1 MSEQITFATSDF
13 ASNPEPRCPCIL
25 LLDVSGSM
33 NGRPINELNAGL
45 VTFRDELLADPL
57 ALKRVELGI
66 VTFGPVHV
74 EQPFTSAANFFPPIL
89 FAQGDTP
96 MGAAIT
102 KALDMVEERKRE
114 YRANGISYYRP
125 WIFLITDG
133 APTDE
138 WQAAANK
145 VFRGEEDKRFAFFS
159 IGVQGADMKTLAQ
172 ISVRQPLPLQ
182 GLQFR
187 ELFSWLSSSLRS
199 VSRSTPGTEYANM
212 THFITDEDAVSRL
225 ETFTSTGRAHKVAAF
240 TDGIQRLA
248 LNMLDNSP
256 HVPFFTPFFN
266 GLAAATQE
274 QLDLLPELLK
284 QFLSSPA
291 VNERTDD
298 DKTLALALWAE

>member
-74 EQPFTSAANFFPPIL
+74 EQPFTSAANFFPPSL

-199 VSRSTPGTEYANM
+199 VSRSTPGTE
-212 THFITDEDAVSRL
+212 VVL
-225 ETFTSTGRAHKVAAF
+225 EAPKGWTSV
-240 TDGIQRLA
+240 
-248 LNMLDNSP
+248 
-256 HVPFFTPFFN
+256 
-266 GLAAATQE
+266 
-274 QLDLLPELLK
+274 
-284 QFLSSPA
+284 
-291 VNERTDD
+291 
-298 DKTLALALWAE
+298 

>member
-33 NGRPINELNAGL
+33 NGKPINELNAGL

-66 VTFGPVHV
+66 VTFGPVYV

-102 KALDMVEERKRE
+102 KALNMVEERKRE

-138 WQAAANK
+138 WQTAAHKVFQGEDAK
-145 VFRGEEDKRFAFFS
+145 KFAFSPLVFRGL
-159 IGVQGADMKTLAQ
+159 I
-172 ISVRQPLPLQ
+172 
-182 GLQFR
+182 
-187 ELFSWLSSSLRS
+187 
-199 VSRSTPGTEYANM
+199 
-212 THFITDEDAVSRL
+212 
-225 ETFTSTGRAHKVAAF
+225 
-240 TDGIQRLA
+240 
-248 LNMLDNSP
+248 
-256 HVPFFTPFFN
+256 
-266 GLAAATQE
+266 
-274 QLDLLPELLK
+274 
-284 QFLSSPA
+284 
-291 VNERTDD
+291 
-298 DKTLALALWAE
+298 

>member
-1 MSEQITFATSDF
+1 M
-13 ASNPEPRCPCIL
+13 
-25 LLDVSGSM
+25 
-33 NGRPINELNAGL
+33 
-45 VTFRDELLADPL
+45 
-57 ALKRVELGI
+57 
-66 VTFGPVHV
+66 

-145 VFRGEEDKRFAFFS
+145 VFQGEEDKKFAFFS

-199 VSRSTPGTEYANM
+199 VSRSTPGTE
-212 THFITDEDAVSRL
+212 VVL
-225 ETFTSTGRAHKVAAF
+225 EAPKGWTSV
-240 TDGIQRLA
+240 
-248 LNMLDNSP
+248 
-256 HVPFFTPFFN
+256 
-266 GLAAATQE
+266 
-274 QLDLLPELLK
+274 
-284 QFLSSPA
+284 
-291 VNERTDD
+291 
-298 DKTLALALWAE
+298 

>member
-74 EQPFTSAANFFPPIL
+74 EQPFISAANFFPPIL

-199 VSRSTPGTEYANM
+199 VSRSTPGTE
-212 THFITDEDAVSRL
+212 VVL
-225 ETFTSTGRAHKVAAF
+225 EAPKGWTSV
-240 TDGIQRLA
+240 
-248 LNMLDNSP
+248 
-256 HVPFFTPFFN
+256 
-266 GLAAATQE
+266 
-274 QLDLLPELLK
+274 
-284 QFLSSPA
+284 
-291 VNERTDD
+291 
-298 DKTLALALWAE
+298 

>member
-96 MGAAIT
+96 MGAA
-102 KALDMVEERKRE
+102 
-114 YRANGISYYRP
+114 
-125 WIFLITDG
+125 
-133 APTDE
+133 
-138 WQAAANK
+138 
-145 VFRGEEDKRFAFFS
+145 
-159 IGVQGADMKTLAQ
+159 VQGADMKTLAQ

-199 VSRSTPGTEYANM
+199 VSRSTPGTE
-212 THFITDEDAVSRL
+212 VVL
-225 ETFTSTGRAHKVAAF
+225 EAPKGWTSV
-240 TDGIQRLA
+240 
-248 LNMLDNSP
+248 
-256 HVPFFTPFFN
+256 
-266 GLAAATQE
+266 
-274 QLDLLPELLK
+274 
-284 QFLSSPA
+284 
-291 VNERTDD
+291 
-298 DKTLALALWAE
+298 

>member
-33 NGRPINELNAGL
+33 SGRPINELNAGL

-199 VSRSTPGTEYANM
+199 VSRSTPGTEVVLEAPKGWTSVCAGVWFM
-212 THFITDEDAVSRL
+212 HPLLEHRTLVLICLVRMPARCRL
-225 ETFTSTGRAHKVAAF
+225 SG
-240 TDGIQRLA
+240 
-248 LNMLDNSP
+248 
-256 HVPFFTPFFN
+256 
-266 GLAAATQE
+266 
-274 QLDLLPELLK
+274 
-284 QFLSSPA
+284 
-291 VNERTDD
+291 
-298 DKTLALALWAE
+298 

>member
-74 EQPFTSAANFFPPIL
+74 EQPFTCAANFFPPIL
-89 FAQGDTP
+89 FARGDTP

-199 VSRSTPGTEYANM
+199 VSRSTPGTE
-212 THFITDEDAVSRL
+212 VVL
-225 ETFTSTGRAHKVAAF
+225 EAPKGWTSV
-240 TDGIQRLA
+240 
-248 LNMLDNSP
+248 
-256 HVPFFTPFFN
+256 
-266 GLAAATQE
+266 
-274 QLDLLPELLK
+274 
-284 QFLSSPA
+284 
-291 VNERTDD
+291 
-298 DKTLALALWAE
+298 

>member
-13 ASNPEPRCPCIL
+13 ASNPDPRCPCIL

-159 IGVQGADMKTLAQ
+159 IGGGWGGNVGSIFVIL
-172 ISVRQPLPLQ
+172 RQPLPLQ

-199 VSRSTPGTEYANM
+199 VSRSTPGTE
-212 THFITDEDAVSRL
+212 VVL
-225 ETFTSTGRAHKVAAF
+225 EAPKGWTSV
-240 TDGIQRLA
+240 
-248 LNMLDNSP
+248 
-256 HVPFFTPFFN
+256 
-266 GLAAATQE
+266 
-274 QLDLLPELLK
+274 
-284 QFLSSPA
+284 
-291 VNERTDD
+291 
-298 DKTLALALWAE
+298 

>member
-33 NGRPINELNAGL
+33 SGRPINELNAGL
-45 VTFRDELLADPL
+45 VTFRDELLADSL

-145 VFRGEEDKRFAFFS
+145 VF
-159 IGVQGADMKTLAQ
+159 QGADMKTLAQ

-199 VSRSTPGTEYANM
+199 VSRSTPGTE
-212 THFITDEDAVSRL
+212 VVL
-225 ETFTSTGRAHKVAAF
+225 EAPKGWTSV
-240 TDGIQRLA
+240 
-248 LNMLDNSP
+248 
-256 HVPFFTPFFN
+256 
-266 GLAAATQE
+266 
-274 QLDLLPELLK
+274 
-284 QFLSSPA
+284 
-291 VNERTDD
+291 
-298 DKTLALALWAE
+298 